1 MNWYTYAN
9 NNPLLY
15 VDPLGLAAFVT
26 KQEYK
31 GQDIYNYIALG
42 RGGELSHNLLGFIPG
57 AGFVNWLA
65 RNTGGIAEITGKDW
79 KDYIIE
85 SGSNLSDLAS
95 MTKHFKSI
103 PHSSKISEAADKVS
117 TGLNLT
123 NLVLFMSDT
132 EFIRDQLVGQIGGLH
147 MAASTKE
154 GVIVKY
160 GYLRDRID
168 ELIESKELTYS
179 CSFFG
184 LGNVNDYKFQTE
196 ETKEKLILELMVLDA
211 DLVLQGMQTEEI
223 YHNNFAGY
231 LKERELVLEVV
242 KQNYAEMKQ
251 QEDVS
256 YIK

>member
-1 MNWYTYAN
+1 M
-9 NNPLLY
+9 
-15 VDPLGLAAFVT
+15 DPLGLAAFVT

-184 LGNVNDYKFQTE
+184 LGFEKEAKTSIWSKIGTAVKNFFSGKGYKTDSQINIE
-196 ETKEKLILELMVLDA
+196 NRNKLASGVGNNSTVASAQASLVMMDFDLGKGHGKMELMVI
-211 DLVLQGMQTEEI
+211 LVVRQKK
-223 YHNNFAGY
+223 H
-231 LKERELVLEVV
+231 
-242 KQNYAEMKQ
+242 
-251 QEDVS
+251 
-256 YIK
+256 